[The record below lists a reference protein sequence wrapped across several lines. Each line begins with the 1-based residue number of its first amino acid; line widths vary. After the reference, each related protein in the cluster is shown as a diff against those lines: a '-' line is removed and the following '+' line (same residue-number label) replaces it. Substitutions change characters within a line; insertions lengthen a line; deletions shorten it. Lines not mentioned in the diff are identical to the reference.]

1 MQTRELVTPSE
12 IVETRRKRVLSG
24 IQPSGDL
31 HLGNYLGSI
40 KRWVER
46 QNEKENFFCIV
57 DLHAITVPQDSDLLR
72 QRTRGVAALYVAS
85 GLDPK
90 ACTIFVQSHVTAHA
104 EACWLLNCITP
115 LGWLERMTQ
124 YKDKAA
130 RADNG
135 ERISTGLLDYPV
147 LMAGDILLYSADEVP
162 VGEDQKQHVEL
173 SRDIAQRFNHQF
185 GETFVVPKPV
195 IPEVG
200 AKVMGFDDPLK
211 KMSKSYEDIRGHLV
225 KMVDE
230 PREIERTIKRAVTD
244 SGNEI
249 AFSEAPEK
257 AGVNNLLG
265 IYKVISGK
273 TTDQVEADFADARG
287 YGDLKKAVAEV
298 VIGELAPIRDRYDEI
313 MSDVTELD
321 RILARG
327 AEQARAVAGPKLRE
341 MKERIGLVLPQGSMS

>member
-1 MQTRELVTPSE
+1 MKTKERTTENGSVQTKK
-12 IVETRRKRVLSG
+12 KRVFSG

-46 QNEKENFFCIV
+46 QSEKENFFCIV
-57 DLHAITVPQDSDLLR
+57 DLHAITVPQDPATLR
-72 QRTRGVAALYVAS
+72 RRSRAVAALYIAS
-85 GLDPK
+85 GLDPVN
-90 ACTIFVQSHVTAHA
+90 CTIFVQSHVTAHA
-104 EACWLLNCITP
+104 EACWLLNCVTP

-130 RADNG
+130 RADSG
-135 ERISTGLLDYPV
+135 ERISAGLLDYPV

-185 GETFVVPKPV
+185 GETLVVPKPV

-200 AKVMGFDDPLK
+200 ARVMGFDDPTK

-225 KMVDE
+225 KMVDD

-249 AFSEAPEK
+249 VFSDDPEK

-265 IYKVISGK
+265 IYKVITGK
-273 TTDQVEADFADARG
+273 STEQVEADFANARG
-287 YGDLKKAVAEV
+287 YGDLKTAVAEV
-298 VIGELAPIRDRYDEI
+298 VIEELAPIRERYNEI
-313 MSDVTELD
+313 MSDPAELD
-321 RILARG
+321 RILGRG
-327 AEQARAVAGPKLRE
+327 AEQAKAVADPKLRE
-341 MKERIGLVLPQGSMS
+341 MKERIGLVLPQGSVS